1 MKLKEKL
8 KEKLNPWREDFNN
21 LRKNYGDV
29 VVDESTIGKIL
40 GGMRGLKSLL
50 CETSYLDPMEGIR
63 FRGYTIQEVGEK
75 LPKPGPDHEP
85 YPTGLWFLLLT
96 GEIPTED
103 EVLELEEEM
112 KKRWDIPQYVIDI
125 LRAAPTDTHPMTLF
139 SMGILALQRESQF
152 FKAYQS
158 GVPKNELWEA
168 AFEDSLTLVSKLPRI
183 AAYIFRMKYR
193 GDTHIDPDPKLDYA
207 ANFAHMLGDDDP
219 VFYDLMR
226 LYLLIHMDHESG
238 NVSAH
243 TGHLVHSA
251 LSDPFYAISAAM
263 DGLAGPLH
271 GLANQECL
279 KWILELMDEFG
290 GVPTKEQIEEYA
302 WNTLNSGRVIPGY
315 GHAVLRQT
323 DPRYTAQREFAMK
336 YLSDDPVVQ
345 TVMRVYEVVP
355 EVLKKHGKAKNPW
368 PNVDAHSGSLLYHY
382 GIREF
387 EFYTVFFG
395 VSRSMGITAEI
406 VYDRI
411 VNFPIERP
419 KSLTMAMLK
428 EIAEGKK

>member
-8 KEKLNPWREDFNN
+8 KEKVAPWREDYNN
-21 LRKNYGDV
+21 LRKNYADV

-63 FRGYTIQEVGEK
+63 FRGYTIPEVREK
-75 LPKPGPDHEP
+75 LPKPGPENEP

-96 GEIPTED
+96 GEIPTKE
-103 EVLELEEEM
+103 EVLELEAAM
-112 KKRWDIPQYVIDI
+112 KERWDIPQYVIDI

-139 SMGILALQRESQF
+139 SMAILALQRESEF

-158 GVPKNELWEA
+158 GVPKNDLWEYA
-168 AFEDSLTLVSKLPRI
+168 LKDSINLVAKLPRI
-183 AAYIFRMKYR
+183 AAYIYRMKYR
-193 GDTHIDPDPKLDYA
+193 GDTHIDPDPNLDWA
-207 ANFAHMLGDDDP
+207 ANFAHMIGDDDP

-243 TGHLVHSA
+243 TGHLVASA

-279 KWILELMDEFG
+279 KWILELMETYG

-323 DPRYTAQREFAMK
+323 DPRYTAQREFATK
-336 YLSDDPVVQ
+336 YLSDDPVVK

-395 VSRSMGITAEI
+395 VSRTMGITAEI
-406 VYDRI
+406 IYDRI

-419 KSLTMAMLK
+419 KSLTIAMLK

>member
-63 FRGYTIQEVGEK
+63 FRGYTIPEVREK

>member
-8 KEKLNPWREDFNN
+8 AKKLEPWREDYNN

-29 VVDESTIGKIL
+29 VADEATIGKIL

-50 CETSYLDPMEGIR
+50 CETSYLDPIEGIR
-63 FRGYTIQEVGEK
+63 FRGHPIPEARK
-75 LPKPGPDHEP
+75 LLPKPSEKNEP

-96 GEIPTED
+96 GEVPTKD

-139 SMGILALQRESQF
+139 SMAILALQRESQF
-152 FKAYQS
+152 FKAYHS
-158 GVPKNELWEA
+158 GVARNELWEYA
-168 AFEDSLTLVSKLPRI
+168 LDDSITLIAKLPRI

-193 GDTHIDPDPKLDYA
+193 GDIHIEPDPKLDWA

-219 VFYDLMR
+219 VFYDLIR
-226 LYLLIHMDHESG
+226 LYLFLHIDHESG

-279 KWILELMDEFG
+279 NWILEMMEKYG

-302 WNTLNSGRVIPGY
+302 WDTLNSGRVIPGY

-323 DPRYTAQREFAMK
+323 DPRYMAQREFAQK
-336 YLSDDPVVQ
+336 YLADDPVVK
-345 TVMRVYEVVP
+345 TVMTVYEVVP
-355 EVLKKHGKAKNPW
+355 DVLKKHGKAKNPW

-395 VSRSMGITAEI
+395 VSRSMGITAEM

-419 KSLTMAMLK
+419 KSLTIAMLK